1 MQHNQEESFNQEE
14 TFTQVSLENN
24 YVFNNLP
31 IDVFNNIIET
41 LNKITPI
48 INNKNIIKKKG
59 DLEKIDL
66 LFKNLEKSYFLFN
79 DVSRKCLIDSYG
91 QNKKNFL
98 EFKKNKKLLKNKDNA
113 HVNKKRI
120 AHDFT
125 LKFMN
130 LEPENNM
137 ISTADILRSF
147 SKFIK
152 DEKDKKNKDIF
163 VYNEDNQINNKSFK
177 IIGKMKDLFENI
189 QIEINK
195 KNINFIIPEILTY
208 NDLFTYIKYLFKE

>member
-1 MQHNQEESFNQEE
+1 MQHNQEVSFNQEE
-14 TFTQVSLENN
+14 TFNQLSLENN

-31 IDVFNNIIET
+31 TDVFNNIIET
-41 LNKITPI
+41 LNKITPL

-66 LFKNLEKSYFLFN
+66 LIKNLEKSYFLFN
-79 DVSRKCLIDSYG
+79 DISRRCLIDSYG

-98 EFKKNKKLLKNKDNA
+98 EIKKNKKLLKNKENS

-125 LKFMN
+125 LTFMN
-130 LEPENNM
+130 LELDNNM

-147 SKFIK
+147 SNFIK
-152 DEKDKKNKDIF
+152 EEKSKKNKDIF
-163 VYNEDNQINNKSFK
+163 VYKEDNQIDNKSFK

-189 QIEINK
+189 QIEAQK
-195 KNINFIIPEILTY
+195 KNTTLIIPEILTY

>member
-1 MQHNQEESFNQEE
+1 MLHNQEEIFDK
-14 TFTQVSLENN
+14 TIYENN

-66 LFKNLEKSYFLFN
+66 LVKNLEKSYFLFN
-79 DVSRKCLIDSYG
+79 DVSRRCLIDSYG
-91 QNKKNFL
+91 QNKKNFM
-98 EFKKNKKLLKNKDNA
+98 EIKKNKKLLKNKDNY

-130 LEPENNM
+130 IESENNM
-137 ISTADILRSF
+137 VSTADILRSF
-147 SKFIK
+147 SNYIK
-152 DEKDKKNKDIF
+152 EEQGKKNKDIF
-163 VYNEDNQINNKSFK
+163 VYKKDELKDEQIDFRSFK

-189 QIEINK
+189 QIEATK
-195 KNINFIIPEILTY
+195 KNNILIIPEILTY
-208 NDLFTYIKYLFKE
+208 NDLFAYIKYLFKD

>member
-1 MQHNQEESFNQEE
+1 MLQNQEEIFDKTEYD
-14 TFTQVSLENN
+14 NN

-41 LNKITPI
+41 LNKLTPL

-66 LFKNLEKSYFLFN
+66 LVKNLEKTYFLFN
-79 DVSRKCLIDSYG
+79 DISRRCLIDSYG
-91 QNKKNFL
+91 QNKKNFM
-98 EFKKNKKLLKNKDNA
+98 EIKKNKKLLKNKDNS

-120 AHDFT
+120 AQDFT

-130 LEPENNM
+130 IELENNM

-147 SKFIK
+147 SNYIK
-152 DEKDKKNKDIF
+152 EEKGKKNKDIF
-163 VYNEDNQINNKSFK
+163 VYKEDNQIDNKSFK
-177 IIGKMKDLFENI
+177 IIGTMKELFDNI
-189 QIEINK
+189 QKEAVKRNTLL
-195 KNINFIIPEILTY
+195 IIPEVLTY